1 MKKGRAFLSKDEDKL
16 VYKLQNEIKMGW
28 ELSDENIEIL
38 ENLFKK
44 AIQEGYQF
52 FENYDRKIISTGGW
66 RSVLG
71 LYIIYNH
78 E

>member
-1 MKKGRAFLSKDEDKL
+1 
-16 VYKLQNEIKMGW
+16 MGW

-52 FENYDRKIISTGGW
+52 FENYD
-66 RSVLG
+66 
-71 LYIIYNH
+71 
-78 E
+78 

>member
-1 MKKGRAFLSKDEDKL
+1 MKRYNYALIEKDRAFLSKEEDKL
-16 VYKLQNEIKMGW
+16 VLSFQNDIKLGW

-52 FENYDRKIISTGGW
+52 SKIMTEELFQLEVG
-66 RSVLG
+66 
-71 LYIIYNH
+71 
-78 E
+78 EAC